1 MSRPKG
7 SKNKT
12 GAEVKAQ
19 ILACYERLGG
29 LQKFSEWAKEHLGEF
44 YRMYAQLAPKE
55 VMADVRV
62 HSEVDLTDDELAAI
76 ATGSSEGAAE
86 TPGGESEPTELH

>member
-1 MSRPKG
+1 MARPKG

-29 LQKFSEWAKEHLGEF
+29 LESFTNWARDNPSEF
-44 YRMYAQLAPKE
+44 YAKYASLAPRE
-55 VMADVRV
+55 IDAVVTYHD
-62 HSEVDLTDDELAAI
+62 ETDLSDAELASI
-76 ATGSSEGAAE
+76 ATGRGDGAAE
-86 TPGGESEPTELH
+86 TPDSTPVESSVH